1 MMIVITTRVNR
12 AWMVLTLIL
21 SVFAFLARGA
31 RLVDWSLPVLMSPIL
46 LTIGLFGVMVYLTAL
61 VGVFGGLR

>member
-1 MMIVITTRVNR
+1 MIVMTTRVHR

-21 SVFAFLARGA
+21 TVFAFLARAA
-31 RLVDWSLPVLMSPIL
+31 RLVDWSLPVLMSPVL
-46 LTIGLFGVMVYLTAL
+46 LTIGLLGVGVYLTAL